1 MEFEKTRL
9 TKQVSHTQL
18 GSRIMF
24 GTIRYFGN
32 EEINMLLNGRRKLI
46 FFALLNRKPKN
57 KFFGF
62 SSDT

>member
-9 TKQVSHTQL
+9 TKQVSPTQL

-46 FFALLNRKPKN
+46 FFALSNRKPKN
-57 KFFGF
+57 KIFGF